1 MIEMLNIFLFCV
13 LVLFTITLFIERY
26 FNDKDKLKVSSTL
39 EVHNVEAF
47 SDVFEDVAEGFDAQ
61 DRFYHYEEIVD
72 DLKKQALERLVLL
85 RPDLSKV
92 SFDVEDTI
100 VGDMRR
106 LRVKAIA
113 PSR

>member
-26 FNDKDKLKVSSTL
+26 FNDKVSST
-39 EVHNVEAF
+39 NVEAF

-72 DLKKQALERLVLL
+72 DLKKQALEK
-85 RPDLSKV
+85 LS
-92 SFDVEDTI
+92 
-100 VGDMRR
+100 G
-106 LRVKAIA
+106 
-113 PSR
+113 

>member
-26 FNDKDKLKVSSTL
+26 FNDKDKLKVSST
-39 EVHNVEAF
+39 NVEAF

-85 RPDLSKV
+85 QPDLSKV

>member
-26 FNDKDKLKVSSTL
+26 FNDKDKLKVSST
-39 EVHNVEAF
+39 NVEAF

-92 SFDVEDTI
+92 SFDVEVTI